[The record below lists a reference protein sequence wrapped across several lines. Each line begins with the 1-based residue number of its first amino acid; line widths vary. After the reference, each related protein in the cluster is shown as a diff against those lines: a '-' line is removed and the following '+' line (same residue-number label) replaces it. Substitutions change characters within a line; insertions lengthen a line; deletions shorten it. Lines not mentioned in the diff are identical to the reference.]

1 MSDYDAFADMDG
13 PKKVVVKQD
22 NAKQGGGG
30 KPGSEIESPSTW
42 NTITTTLK
50 NCYSVGKMWI
60 FSVVLIRLSP
70 FVIHA
75 VSMGISRLLGN
86 SE

>member
-13 PKKVVVKQD
+13 PKKVIVKQE
-22 NAKQGGGG
+22 ATKEG
-30 KPGSEIESPSTW
+30 KPGSEVQSPSMWSTF
-42 NTITTTLK
+42 TATMK